1 VSDGDPVGSL
11 LARLHARSGLGAEIA
26 SMDRLLALLGVR
38 TRELGL
44 AGAAET
50 ARRALSDPAEYALIE
65 AHFAPPE
72 TWLFRYPESF
82 ERLRAFARACASR
95 PVRVLAL
102 AAGGWCEPVSVA
114 AAIVDATGTAPTI
127 AAYDRNPAVFA
138 APVRFAG
145 IARRGGVPA
154 WAASRFRDESGA
166 LVPDA
171 ALVACVRAECAE
183 AQRACA
189 AHRARGDR
197 FDVILFRNAA
207 IYMRPEARTEVYR
220 AIAEILDPHG
230 LLLVGHAEL
239 GLAASETGLAVDP
252 AAGAFALRPE
262 ERRSEERRS
271 VEQRSMEQRSTERGR
286 VEPQQAPA
294 DARAVQP
301 STASMR
307 RAEPAARPGAAPREA
322 RGPAEQLSDEVAQR
336 PLDASLQVALAEQAL
351 ERQDMAEAERA
362 VARALYL
369 DRGHERALLLAAQL
383 ADLRG
388 ATDEAGILRQRALRA
403 HLSRAQQEGGA

>member
-1 VSDGDPVGSL
+1 
-11 LARLHARSGLGAEIA
+11 
-26 SMDRLLALLGVR
+26 
-38 TRELGL
+38 
-44 AGAAET
+44 
-50 ARRALSDPAEYALIE
+50 
-65 AHFAPPE
+65 
-72 TWLFRYPESF
+72 
-82 ERLRAFARACASR
+82 
-95 PVRVLAL
+95 
-102 AAGGWCEPVSVA
+102 
-114 AAIVDATGTAPTI
+114 
-127 AAYDRNPAVFA
+127 
-138 APVRFAG
+138 
-145 IARRGGVPA
+145 VPA

-271 VEQRSMEQRSTERGR
+271 VEQPSMQRGR

-307 RAEPAARPGAAPREA
+307 RAEPAARPGAAPREP

>member
-1 VSDGDPVGSL
+1 
-11 LARLHARSGLGAEIA
+11 
-26 SMDRLLALLGVR
+26 
-38 TRELGL
+38 
-44 AGAAET
+44 
-50 ARRALSDPAEYALIE
+50 
-65 AHFAPPE
+65 
-72 TWLFRYPESF
+72 
-82 ERLRAFARACASR
+82 
-95 PVRVLAL
+95 
-102 AAGGWCEPVSVA
+102 
-114 AAIVDATGTAPTI
+114 
-127 AAYDRNPAVFA
+127 
-138 APVRFAG
+138 
-145 IARRGGVPA
+145 
-154 WAASRFRDESGA
+154 
-166 LVPDA
+166 
-171 ALVACVRAECAE
+171 
-183 AQRACA
+183 
-189 AHRARGDR
+189 
-197 FDVILFRNAA
+197 
-207 IYMRPEARTEVYR
+207 MRPEARTEVYR

-271 VEQRSMEQRSTERGR
+271 VEQPSMQRGR

>member
-1 VSDGDPVGSL
+1 MSDGDPVGSL

-114 AAIVDATGTAPTI
+114 AAIVDATGTAPAI

-262 ERRSEERRS
+262 ERRSVERRS
-271 VEQRSMEQRSTERGR
+271 VEQRSMERGR

-307 RAEPAARPGAAPREA
+307 RAEPAARTGAAPREP

>member
-1 VSDGDPVGSL
+1 VSDGDPVGAL

-26 SMDRLLALLGVR
+26 SMDRLRALLGVR

-50 ARRALSDPAEYALIE
+50 ARRGLSDPAEYALIE

-114 AAIVDATGTAPTI
+114 AAIVDATGHAPVI

-145 IARRGGVPA
+145 IARRGGLPA
-154 WAASRFRDESGA
+154 WAAGRFRDESGA

-262 ERRSEERRS
+262 ERGSAERARA
-271 VEQRSMEQRSTERGR
+271 
-286 VEPQQAPA
+286 EPQQAQA
-294 DARAVQP
+294 DARAAQP
-301 STASMR
+301 SPAMVR

-322 RGPAEQLSDEVAQR
+322 RGPAEQRADEVAHR

-351 ERQDMAEAERA
+351 ERQDVAEAERA

-369 DRGHERALLLAAQL
+369 DRGHERALLLAARL

-388 ATDEAGILRQRALRA
+388 ASDEAAILRQRALRA

>member
-114 AAIVDATGTAPTI
+114 AAIVDATGTAPAI

-154 WAASRFRDESGA
+154 WAAGRFHDESGA

-252 AAGAFALRPE
+252 AAGAFAVRP
-262 ERRSEERRS
+262 EERRS
-271 VEQRSMEQRSTERGR
+271 VEQPSMQRGR

-307 RAEPAARPGAAPREA
+307 RAEPAARPGAAPREP

>member
-26 SMDRLLALLGVR
+26 SMDRLQALLGVR

-154 WAASRFRDESGA
+154 WAAGRFHDESGA

-171 ALVACVRAECAE
+171 ALVACVRAECGE

-252 AAGAFALRPE
+252 AAGACALRP
-262 ERRSEERRS
+262 EERRS

>member
-1 VSDGDPVGSL
+1 MSDGDPVGSL

-114 AAIVDATGTAPTI
+114 AAIVDATGTAPAI

-154 WAASRFRDESGA
+154 WAAGRFHDESGA

-171 ALVACVRAECAE
+171 ALVACVRAECGE

-271 VEQRSMEQRSTERGR
+271 VEQPSMQRGR

-307 RAEPAARPGAAPREA
+307 RAEPAARPGAAPREP

>member
-1 VSDGDPVGSL
+1 MSDGDPVGSL

-114 AAIVDATGTAPTI
+114 AAIVDATGTAPAI

-154 WAASRFRDESGA
+154 WAAGRFRDESGA

-171 ALVACVRAECAE
+171 ALVACVRAECGE

-271 VEQRSMEQRSTERGR
+271 VEQPSMQRGR

-307 RAEPAARPGAAPREA
+307 RAEPAARPGAAPREP

>member
-1 VSDGDPVGSL
+1 MSDGDPVGAL

-114 AAIVDATGTAPTI
+114 AAIVDATGTAPAI

-154 WAASRFRDESGA
+154 WAAGRFRDESGA

-183 AQRACA
+183 VQRPCA

-262 ERRSEERRS
+262 ERRSEEQRS
-271 VEQRSMEQRSTERGR
+271 VEQRSMERGR

-307 RAEPAARPGAAPREA
+307 RAEPAARPGAAPKEA

>member
-1 VSDGDPVGSL
+1 MSDGDPVGSL

-114 AAIVDATGTAPTI
+114 AAIVDATGTAPAI

-154 WAASRFRDESGA
+154 WAAGRFHDESGA

-271 VEQRSMEQRSTERGR
+271 VEQPSMQRGR

-307 RAEPAARPGAAPREA
+307 RAEPAARPGAAPREP

>member
-1 VSDGDPVGSL
+1 MSDGDPVGSL

-114 AAIVDATGTAPTI
+114 AAIVDATGTAPAI

-154 WAASRFRDESGA
+154 WAAGRFHDESGA

-262 ERRSEERRS
+262 ERRS
-271 VEQRSMEQRSTERGR
+271 VEQPSMQRGR

-307 RAEPAARPGAAPREA
+307 RAEPAARPGAAPREP

>member
-1 VSDGDPVGSL
+1 MSDGDPVGSL

-114 AAIVDATGTAPTI
+114 AAIVDATGTAPAI

-154 WAASRFRDESGA
+154 WAAGRFHDESGA

-171 ALVACVRAECAE
+171 ALVACVRAECGE

-271 VEQRSMEQRSTERGR
+271 VEQPSMQRGR

>member
-1 VSDGDPVGSL
+1 MSDGDPVGSL

-114 AAIVDATGTAPTI
+114 AAIVDATGTAPAI

-171 ALVACVRAECAE
+171 VLVACVRAECGE

-271 VEQRSMEQRSTERGR
+271 VEQPSMQRGR

-307 RAEPAARPGAAPREA
+307 RAEPAARPGAAPREP

>member
-114 AAIVDATGTAPTI
+114 AAIIDATGTAPAI

-154 WAASRFRDESGA
+154 WAAGRFRDESGA

-271 VEQRSMEQRSTERGR
+271 VEQPSMQRGR

-307 RAEPAARPGAAPREA
+307 RAEPAARPGAAPREP

>member
-114 AAIVDATGTAPTI
+114 AAIVDATGTAPAI

-154 WAASRFRDESGA
+154 WAASRLHDESGA
-166 LVPDA
+166 LAPDA

-271 VEQRSMEQRSTERGR
+271 VEQPSMQRGR

>member
-1 VSDGDPVGSL
+1 MSDGDPVGSL

-26 SMDRLLALLGVR
+26 SMDRLQALLGVR

-154 WAASRFRDESGA
+154 WAAGRFHDESGA

-171 ALVACVRAECAE
+171 ALVACVRAECGE

-252 AAGAFALRPE
+252 AAGACALRP
-262 ERRSEERRS
+262 EERRS

>member
-1 VSDGDPVGSL
+1 MSDGDPVGSL

-114 AAIVDATGTAPTI
+114 AAIIDATGTAPAI

-271 VEQRSMEQRSTERGR
+271 VEQPSMQRGR

>member
-114 AAIVDATGTAPTI
+114 AAIVDATGTAPAI

-154 WAASRFRDESGA
+154 WAAGRFHDESGA

-271 VEQRSMEQRSTERGR
+271 VEQPSMQRGR

>member
-1 VSDGDPVGSL
+1 MSDGDPVGSL

-114 AAIVDATGTAPTI
+114 AAIVDATGTAPAI

-271 VEQRSMEQRSTERGR
+271 VEQPSMQRGR

-307 RAEPAARPGAAPREA
+307 RAEPAARPGAAPREP

>member
-1 VSDGDPVGSL
+1 MSDGDPVGSL

-114 AAIVDATGTAPTI
+114 AAIVDATGTAPAI

-154 WAASRFRDESGA
+154 WAAGRFHDESGA

-171 ALVACVRAECAE
+171 ALVACVRAECGE

-262 ERRSEERRS
+262 ERRS
-271 VEQRSMEQRSTERGR
+271 VEQRSMERGR

-294 DARAVQP
+294 DARAAQP

-307 RAEPAARPGAAPREA
+307 RAEPAARPGAAPREP

>member
-1 VSDGDPVGSL
+1 MSDGDPVGSL

-114 AAIVDATGTAPTI
+114 AAIVDATGTAPAI

-154 WAASRFRDESGA
+154 WAAGRFHDESGA

-171 ALVACVRAECAE
+171 ALVACVRAECGE

-271 VEQRSMEQRSTERGR
+271 VEQPSMQRGR

-388 ATDEAGILRQRALRA
+388 DTDEAGILRQRALRA

>member
-114 AAIVDATGTAPTI
+114 AAIVDATGTAPAI

-154 WAASRFRDESGA
+154 WAAGRFHDESGA

-171 ALVACVRAECAE
+171 ALVACVRAECGE

-271 VEQRSMEQRSTERGR
+271 VEQPSMQRGR